1 MGDSTIG
8 EVCKEE
14 EMMKE
19 KSVKECLKVYK
30 EE

>member
-19 KSVKECLKVYK
+19 RSVKEYEDNTKGV
-30 EE
+30 